1 MKHLTERELQILK
14 LIAEGNSHKKV
25 ADQLSIKRST
35 VSNTVNK
42 ISNKLGFSGIANLT
56 RYALEIGII
65 TKQLVSSN

>member
-1 MKHLTERELQILK
+1 MKHLTQRELEVLK
-14 LIAEGNSHKKV
+14 LIAEGNRHKEI
-25 ADQLSIKRST
+25 ADQLNIKPST

-65 TKQLVSSN
+65 TKRLISSN